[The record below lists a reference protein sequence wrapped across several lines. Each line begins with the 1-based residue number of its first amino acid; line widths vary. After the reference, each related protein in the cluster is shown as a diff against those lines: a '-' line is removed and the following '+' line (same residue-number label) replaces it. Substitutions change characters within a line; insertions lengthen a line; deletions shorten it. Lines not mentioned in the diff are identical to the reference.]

1 MFKFSIIADRLT
13 AKNSPVRSELSQMR
27 GFKIFFIA
35 VFVTTFWQVSAMPV
49 PAEICNRVVAIVNNE
64 VITLHELNGKIRQL
78 SGVEPSLL
86 EAQNKEGYLDAR
98 RKVLD
103 LLIDETIAHDKIN
116 EIGIEVTQKEL
127 EAAVERIKERNQ
139 LTHEDLISGLAGQGL
154 TYEQYLENFKKE
166 MEQMRL
172 IDFEV
177 KSKIIIR
184 EESIKQYYD
193 DHGYEFR
200 SHEKVRL
207 AIIILKNENPEGPIA
222 PSLSMKAEEIVTRIK
237 AGEDFGDLARRYS
250 QGPGAAEGGDLG
262 FFNPA
267 QLDTDLRETIET
279 MAVGEVSGPIV
290 SPAGIQ
296 IIKVLEKQETGVKT
310 LEEVRDAIYD
320 ALYKEEINKRFSSW
334 IKGLRE
340 QAYIKIIF

>member
-1 MFKFSIIADRLT
+1 MFKFSSITDRLT
-13 AKNSPVRSELSQMR
+13 AKNSSVRSELSQMR
-27 GFKIFFIA
+27 GFKILFIA
-35 VFVTTFWQVSAMPV
+35 VFVTAFWQVLGMPV
-49 PAEICNRVVAIVNNE
+49 SAEICNRVVAIVNSE

-78 SGVEPSLL
+78 SGVEASAL
-86 EAQNKEGYLDAR
+86 EAQNKEGYIDAR

-127 EAAVERIKERNQ
+127 DAAVERIKERNQ
-139 LTHEDLISGLAGQGL
+139 WTHEDLVAGLAGQGI
-154 TYEQYLENFKKE
+154 TYEQYLENLKKE

-184 EESIKQYYD
+184 EETIKQYYD
-193 DHGYEFR
+193 DHGYEFE

-207 AIIILKNENPEGPIA
+207 AIIILRNENPEGPIA
-222 PSLSMKAEEIVTRIK
+222 PSLSRKAEEIVSSIK

-267 QLDTDLRETIET
+267 QLDPNLRETVET
-279 MAVGEVSGPIV
+279 TAVGEVSGPII